1 MSRQALDRLLQPAQF
16 TCDRCS
22 LVEACESCLAM
33 ARAFLDATDVTDWE
47 AWARDQSIDP
57 EPKRLLVALAR
68 RVDPHGFVQD
78 GLSHFARDAGLPKY
92 EGDNEELW
100 NAQELSC
107 ARWAWSK
114 LRELMVAG
122 LVEVRWTPSDISA
135 QQQAHGRQ
143 GWSRERYGVET
154 AWSDRDLPLTVLWVR
169 LKDRD
174 AEQVWARVG

>member
-1 MSRQALDRLLQPAQF
+1 MDRSENFALVYGIVVVLFLSR
-16 TCDRCS
+16 
-22 LVEACESCLAM
+22 
-33 ARAFLDATDVTDWE
+33 RAGFLDFE
-47 AWARDQSIDP
+47 
-57 EPKRLLVALAR
+57 
-68 RVDPHGFVQD
+68 
-78 GLSHFARDAGLPKY
+78 DAY

-169 LKDRD
+169 LKHRD